1 MNITT
6 PSGGHLPAQRRA
18 GSRTW
23 HRRGRVATRLLAVLT
38 TAALAAGCASAA
50 APATPPATSAAVT
63 AGAAAGSTTYPL
75 TITNCGRTL
84 HLPAAPQRIVS
95 LWPSITEMLISLGAG
110 DRIAGQAFTD
120 QAPPLPRFK
129 SAFDKVR
136 VLATDA
142 VSREV
147 LLSARPDLI
156 VADGE
161 YHFNGK
167 ELPSIADLGKLGIPV
182 YIISSFCHGA
192 VTTGHVTD
200 VYTDLAALGAILN
213 TAGQAGSLKK
223 TVAGQ
228 LSAAAAKVKG
238 KPLVPVA
245 LLQIYDKA
253 VYADA
258 EGLYSDVVS
267 LAGGTNIYDGQLP
280 KGQYYAQ
287 VSVEDVAKKNP
298 GTIVYLYESDADKA
312 STLAYLKATFPTVAA
327 VRAGRLI
334 ALPATDFID
343 MRAVDGVT
351 ALAAA
356 LHPAAQAS

>member
-1 MNITT
+1 MPGRATVPHET
-6 PSGGHLPAQRRA
+6 AGRFRRQ
-18 GSRTW
+18 
-23 HRRGRVATRLLAVLT
+23 
-38 TAALAAGCASAA
+38 LAAAE
-50 APATPPATSAAVT
+50 PAGLQP
-63 AGAAAGSTTYPL
+63 GA
-75 TITNCGRTL
+75 
-84 HLPAAPQRIVS
+84 
-95 LWPSITEMLISLGAG
+95 
-110 DRIAGQAFTD
+110 
-120 QAPPLPRFK
+120 
-129 SAFDKVR
+129 KVR
-136 VLATDA
+136 HQ
-142 VSREV
+142 E
-147 LLSARPDLI
+147 
-156 VADGE
+156 
-161 YHFNGK
+161 
-167 ELPSIADLGKLGIPV
+167 
-182 YIISSFCHGA
+182 C
-192 VTTGHVTD
+192 
-200 VYTDLAALGAILN
+200 LAADDLRMVGPLGPN
-213 TAGQAGSLKK
+213 GSGKK